1 MTHMSKDRPQKPW
14 FKSSFIYFHLPV
26 IIYGSIIIIVSS
38 IPRLKPP
45 DLKFYA
51 ADKLAHLAE
60 YGIFAYLTFRSF
72 VNIKPN
78 MDLTMVWAISLIF
91 LISFGLLDEFYQS
104 FIPGRFSDLGDWL
117 TDSLSAVLVV
127 TFLWMRRRRLMEVI
141 K

>member
-1 MTHMSKDRPQKPW
+1 MNKDHSKRPW
-14 FKSSFIYFHLPV
+14 FKSSFIYYHLPV
-26 IIYGSIIIIVSS
+26 IIYGSIIIIISS

-51 ADKLAHLAE
+51 ADKLAHFVE
-60 YGIFAYLTFRSF
+60 YGIFSYLTFRSF

-91 LISFGLLDEFYQS
+91 LISFGLLDEYYQS

-117 TDSLSAVLVV
+117 TDSLSAVLIV
-127 TFLWMRRRRLMEVI
+127 TFLWVRRRRLKEAT